1 MQMKSVYA
9 GRFYSSGVQGRL
21 PRLLERLMVKRLG
34 AVPGIARVQ
43 LADLRLAYRMSR
55 LFQHIYTTRRTAR
68 QDALSGAV
76 FIGLPRIGVGSSPT
90 TRSVRSQ
97 SRRRSTLRHPLPH
110 PPPLRS
116 TARSLTTGPRTADGA
131 RSELRPGSR
140 RRRS

>member
-55 LFQHIYTTRRTAR
+55 LFQHVYMGRRVTLTVVQREMVATVVNG
-68 QDALSGAV
+68 LIGGA
-76 FIGLPRIGVGSSPT
+76 P
-90 TRSVRSQ
+90 
-97 SRRRSTLRHPLPH
+97 
-110 PPPLRS
+110 
-116 TARSLTTGPRTADGA
+116 
-131 RSELRPGSR
+131 
-140 RRRS
+140 